1 MRCRQLILL
10 FLLSPSLLWAQ
21 DILQR
26 QITLN
31 IDSETPEAVLRLI
44 ETESKIPIF
53 FQDAVLPAE
62 LYSLNVRDQALG
74 KTLTEWLSPLG
85 LGFEVYQNQAIIVG
99 PIEQLARSYNRE
111 YFLEQYQSAI
121 SNTDTLRESAYLFIG
136 EEANAPAN
144 GMAIIKAVV
153 LDADSDSPVEGARI
167 TVVSNKSILRSDAE
181 GEFVMQLPLGDHF
194 LRIETPNYSPFEQA
208 VRVLSGGEIEFAL
221 DAPYYSLDEVE
232 LSARSAESNL
242 RSVQPGIIQLSM
254 NELREVPTLM
264 GEADII
270 KGLLVQPGISTVGEG
285 ATGFNVRGGNID
297 QNLIMQDGGMV
308 FNSSHILGFFSIF
321 NADAI
326 EGITLYKGHIPA
338 QYGGRVA
345 SVLDVETKEGNY
357 KKLKGSGGLGLISAR
372 MMLDGPIVKDKTS
385 FTIGVRSFFPA
396 WAMPLFEGRP
406 EIRQSSAFFVDGNF
420 KIDHRFSP
428 TSTLSWS
435 NYASYDF
442 FRYAREYGFDW
453 TNQMSSLVWRNLVSS
468 KWSSTTTLTA
478 GNYESGLFNP
488 DGPSAFTLNTGI
500 RNYKA
505 KQQFLWAPNSRTSLF
520 IGGEGVYYQLIPQ
533 TLSPRGEQSAV
544 GIREIDG
551 AQGLESAAYAN
562 LEFSVTPL
570 IGFSV
575 GLRYSS
581 FHNLGPG
588 QSFVYGADS
597 PIRDE
602 FIVDTLSFE
611 AGQTTQW
618 YGGFEPRVSAR
629 FLLDESSSIK
639 LSYGRHRQYVH
650 LISNTS
656 AATPVDIWQ
665 LSDQYIQPQIS
676 DNFSLGYFKNFGSGQ
691 WETSIDFYYRD
702 ISSVVEYKDL
712 PTILLNEHLE
722 TELIK
727 GEGRAYGT
735 EFSLKRNVGVWQG
748 EISYTFSRSLRRAE
762 GSFPDEVINEGN
774 WYASNFDSPHNVNIG
789 LRRKVRKSQLLSIN
803 FVYRSGRPIT
813 APIGDYR
820 IGAVD
825 VPHFSPRN
833 LFRIPDY
840 HRLDLAYTFKPDLI
854 RRKALKSDFTIA
866 AYNLYFRKNPFSL
879 YFRKSDSGIPETYRL
894 AILGTVFP
902 SFTWNFRF

>member
-1 MRCRQLILL
+1 MRCKQFILLILL
-10 FLLSPSLLWAQ
+10 CPSVLWAQ
-21 DILQR
+21 DILQKK
-26 QITLN
+26 ITLN
-31 IDSETPEAVLRLI
+31 IASETPDEVLRQI
-44 ETESKIPIF
+44 EAQSKVPIY
-53 FQDAVLPAE
+53 FQEDVLPAE
-62 LYSLNVRDQALG
+62 LYTLNVRQQALG

-85 LGFEVYQNQAIIVG
+85 LGFELYQNQAIIVG
-99 PIEQLARSYNRE
+99 PIEQLSRSYNRE
-111 YFLEQYQSAI
+111 YFLEQYESAI
-121 SNTDTLRESAYLFIG
+121 SNTDTLRESAYMYIG
-136 EEANAPAN
+136 EEAKAPAN
-144 GMAIIKAVV
+144 GIAQIDALI
-153 LDADSDSPVEGARI
+153 LDADSDAPVKGARVTI
-167 TVVSNKSILRSDAE
+167 PQRKLILRSNDE
-181 GEFVMQLPLGDHF
+181 GELDMQLPLGDYF
-194 LRIETPNYSPFEQA
+194 IRIEAPNYEPYEQA
-208 VRVLSGGEIEFAL
+208 IRVYSSGEVEFGL
-221 DAPYYSLDEVE
+221 DVPFFSLDEVE
-232 LSARSAESNL
+232 VSARSAASNL

-254 NELREVPTLM
+254 KELREVPTLM
-264 GEADII
+264 GEADVI

-326 EGITLYKGHIPA
+326 EGIKLYKGHIPA

-385 FTIGVRSFFPA
+385 FTVGVRSFFPA

-453 TNQMSSLVWRNLVSS
+453 SNLMSSLIWRNLISS

-478 GNYESGLFNP
+478 GNYDSGLFNP
-488 DGPSAFTLNTGI
+488 DGPSAFNLNTGI

-505 KQQFLWAPNSRTSLF
+505 RQQFLWAPNSRTSLF
-520 IGGEGVYYQLIPQ
+520 VGGEGIYYQLRPQ
-533 TLSPRGEQSAV
+533 TLTPRGEQSAI
-544 GIREIDG
+544 GFREIDG
-551 AQGLESAAYAN
+551 AQGLESAVYAN

-588 QSFVYGADS
+588 QAFVYDPDN
-597 PIRDE
+597 PIRNE
-602 FIVDTLSFE
+602 FIIDTLQY
-611 AGQTTQW
+611 ATGQTTQW
-618 YGGFEPRVSAR
+618 YGGFEPRLSAR
-629 FLLDESSSIK
+629 FLVDESSSIK

-665 LSDQYIQPQIS
+665 LSNQFIQPQIS
-676 DNFSLGYFKNFGSGQ
+676 DNFSIGFFKNFMGGQ

-702 ISSVVEYKDL
+702 ISSIVEYKDL
-712 PTILLNEHLE
+712 PIILLNEHIE
-722 TELIK
+722 TELVQ
-727 GEGRAYGT
+727 GVGRAYGS
-735 EFSLKRNVGVWQG
+735 EFSIKRNVGRWQG
-748 EISYTFSRSLRRAE
+748 EVSYTFSRSLRRAE
-762 GSFPDEVINEGN
+762 GRFPDEVINQGN
-774 WYASNFDSPHNVNIG
+774 WYPANFDSPHNINIG

-813 APIGDYR
+813 APVGDYR

-854 RRKALKSDFTIA
+854 RRKSLKSDFTIA
-866 AYNLYFRKNPFSL
+866 AYNLYFRRNPFSL

>member
-1 MRCRQLILL
+1 MRCKQFILL
-10 FLLSPSLLWAQ
+10 VLLCPSMVWAQ

-31 IDSETPEAVLRLI
+31 IASETPDVVLRQI
-44 ETESKIPIF
+44 EAKSKIPIY
-53 FQDAVLPAE
+53 FQEDALPAE
-62 LYSLNVRDQALG
+62 LYSLNVREKALG
-74 KTLTEWLSPLG
+74 ETLTEWLSPLG

-99 PIEQLARSYNRE
+99 PIEQLSRSYNRE
-111 YFLEQYQSAI
+111 YFLEQYETAI
-121 SNTDTLRESAYLFIG
+121 SNTDTLRESAYMFIG
-136 EEANAPAN
+136 EETQAPAS
-144 GMAIIKAVV
+144 GLAQIDALI
-153 LDADSDSPVEGARI
+153 LDADSDAPIQGARI
-167 TVVSNKSILRSDAE
+167 TIPKRKLILRSNEA
-181 GEFVMQLPLGDHF
+181 GEVDLQLPLGDYF
-194 LRIETPNYSPFEQA
+194 IRIEANNYEPYEQA
-208 VRVLSGGEIEFAL
+208 IRVLSGGEVEFGL
-221 DAPYYSLDEVE
+221 DVPFYSLDEVE
-232 LSARSAESNL
+232 VSARSAASNL
-242 RSVQPGIIQLSM
+242 RSVQPGIIQLSVK
-254 NELREVPTLM
+254 ELREVPTLM

-326 EGITLYKGHIPA
+326 EGIKLYKGHIPA

-385 FTIGVRSFFPA
+385 FTLGVRSFFPA

-453 TNQMSSLVWRNLVSS
+453 SNLMSSLVWRNLISS

-478 GNYESGLFNP
+478 GNYDSGLFNP
-488 DGPSAFTLNTGI
+488 DGPSAFNLNTGI

-505 KQQFLWAPNSRTSLF
+505 RQQFLWAPNSRTSLF
-520 IGGEGVYYQLIPQ
+520 VGGEGIYYQLRPQ
-533 TLSPRGEQSAV
+533 TLTPRGEQSAI
-544 GIREIDG
+544 GFREIDG
-551 AQGLESAAYAN
+551 AQGLESALYAN
-562 LEFSVTPL
+562 LEFSLSPL

-588 QSFVYGADS
+588 QSFVYDPDN
-597 PIRDE
+597 PIRNE
-602 FIVDTLSFE
+602 FIIDTIQYA

-629 FLLDESSSIK
+629 FLIDESSSIK

-665 LSDQYIQPQIS
+665 LSNQFIQPQIS
-676 DNFSLGYFKNFGSGQ
+676 DNFSIGYFKNFSGGQ

-702 ISSVVEYKDL
+702 ISSIVEYKDL
-712 PTILLNEHLE
+712 PIILLNQHIE
-722 TELIK
+722 TELVQ
-727 GEGRAYGT
+727 GVGRAYGS
-735 EFSLKRNVGVWQG
+735 ELSIKRNVGRWQG
-748 EISYTFSRSLRRAE
+748 EVSYTFSRSLRRAE
-762 GSFPDEVINEGN
+762 GRFPDEVINQGN
-774 WYASNFDSPHNVNIG
+774 WYPANFDSPHNINIG

-813 APIGDYR
+813 APVGDYR

-854 RRKALKSDFTIA
+854 RRKSLKSDFTIA